1 MKTVKTI
8 LVRSCKTPVLL
19 GIGKQSE
26 IIETVKTERKFD
38 FTVSDPASCVLVGS
52 DRFGSKCTLILLEE
66 IPEDESQRM
75 IELSCWASAVVNTL
89 VDMSTIDEALK
100 PAFLKVCIHDLIS
113 EVQALREAD
122 EEARET
128 LRRST
133 SKLIVPLKGARNKC
147 NDPEICEL
155 IDQKIKEVENAAD
168 KDTAKQ
174 IADAAK
180 ADNRIKPLLPDIR
193 RTAPADNPAA

>member
-26 IIETVKTERKFD
+26 IIETVRAERKFD
-38 FTVSDPASCVLVGS
+38 FTLPDTPSCLLEGK
-52 DRFGSKCTLILLEE
+52 DRFGSKCTLVLLEE
-66 IPEDESQRM
+66 IPKDENQRM

-89 VDMSTIDEALK
+89 VDMSTVDEALR
-100 PAFLKVCIHDLIS
+100 PAFLKECIHDLIS

-122 EEARET
+122 EEAKET

-133 SKLIVPLKGARNKC
+133 SKLIVPLKEARTKC
-147 NDPEICEL
+147 NNSEICEL

-168 KDTAKQ
+168 RDTAKR

-180 ADNRIKPLLPDIR
+180 ADDRIKLWLPDTKKTIP
-193 RTAPADNPAA
+193 TDNPAA

>member
-26 IIETVKTERKFD
+26 IIETVKAERKFD
-38 FTVSDPASCVLVGS
+38 FTLPDTPSCLLEGQ
-52 DRFGSKCTLILLEE
+52 DRFGSKCTLVLLEE
-66 IPEDESQRM
+66 IPEDENLRM

-89 VDMSTIDEALK
+89 VDMNTIDDALK
-100 PAFLKVCIHDLIS
+100 PAFLKECIHDLIS

-122 EEARET
+122 EEAKET

-133 SKLIVPLKGARNKC
+133 SKLIVPLKEARNKC
-147 NDPEICEL
+147 NDSEICEL

-168 KDTAKQ
+168 KGTAKR

-180 ADNRIKPLLPDIR
+180 ADDRIKLWLPDTKKTIP
-193 RTAPADNPAA
+193 TDNPAA